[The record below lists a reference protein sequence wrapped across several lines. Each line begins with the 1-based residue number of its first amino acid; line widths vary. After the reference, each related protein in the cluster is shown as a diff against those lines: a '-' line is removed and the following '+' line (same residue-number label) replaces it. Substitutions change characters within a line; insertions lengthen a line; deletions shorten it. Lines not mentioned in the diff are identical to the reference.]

1 MPPTKALNPLAIR
14 QQLHLSQ
21 ERMSHLLHVSAKT
34 LWRWENHQAVPPSAV
49 QQSLSNLKSIA
60 DLAEKI
66 YTPEG
71 IETFLSTPMAEFDHL
86 SAYELLMLGKYEP
99 VMAALAADYEGLGY

>member
-1 MPPTKALNPLAIR
+1 MPQTKTLNPLTIR

-34 LWRWENHQAVPPSAV
+34 LWRWENQQAAPHCAA
-49 QQSLSNLKSIA
+49 QQSLSKLKSIA
-60 DLAEKI
+60 ELAEKI

-86 SAYELLMLGKYEP
+86 SAYNLLALGKYEP